1 MEVYNISVPLAFLL
15 AFVGFLTCGR
25 LSFYSP
31 ADDSQDLPLHQSG
44 PSTSASNL
52 LLHAFAKLRRV
63 RSFPPHLRW
72 TLDLASLS
80 ERGATRITHDASLV
94 HPNTL
99 PSTSPDRGLVS
110 SFLGY
115 VVDQV
120 HPKRQ
125 LGLTLVDIAHLH
137 ASREASSPSPLSSFH
152 EQIALGECGL
162 AWLVLRPHFLN
173 RKASEQE
180 DVIPLCVLEQWFG
193 EERLPEGW
201 WDVGG
206 ARPMTQVGLLEARRR
221 AEDVGKIIHDASQW
235 YVFLRSHSI
244 RTLIRGI
251 DSINACE
258 PVRYCCNV
266 SIVYSHVSAII
277 SGIISMSIDLFVPAF
292 P

>member
-31 ADDSQDLPLHQSG
+31 ADDSQDFPVHQPG
-44 PSTSASNL
+44 PSTSASRL
-52 LLHAFAKLRRV
+52 LLPVFAMLRRV
-63 RSFPPHLRW
+63 RSFPPRLRW

-80 ERGATRITHDASLV
+80 ERGATKITHNASLV

-99 PSTSPDRGLVS
+99 PSTSPDRGLFS

-115 VVDQV
+115 AVHQV
-120 HPKRQ
+120 HSKHQ
-125 LGLTLVDIAHLH
+125 IGLTLVDIAYLH
-137 ASREASSPSPLSSFH
+137 ACREASSPSPLSSFH

-162 AWLVLRPHFLN
+162 AWLVLRPHFHN
-173 RKASEQE
+173 RKSSEQE
-180 DVIPLCVLEQWFG
+180 DVIPLSVLEQWFG

-206 ARPMTQVGLLEARRR
+206 SRPAKQIGLLEARRR

-235 YVFLRSHSI
+235 YVFRRSYSI
-244 RTLIRGI
+244 HTLISDI

-258 PVRYCCNV
+258 PKVF
-266 SIVYSHVSAII
+266 
-277 SGIISMSIDLFVPAF
+277 L
-292 P
+292 

>member
-1 MEVYNISVPLAFLL
+1 VEVYNISVPLAFLL

-25 LSFYSP
+25 LSFYSS
-31 ADDSQDLPLHQSG
+31 ADDSQNLPIPQSG
-44 PSTSASNL
+44 PSTSASKL
-52 LLHAFAKLRRV
+52 LLHALAKLRRV
-63 RSFPPHLRW
+63 RSFRPHLWW

-80 ERGATRITHDASLV
+80 ERGATKITHDASLV

-115 VVDQV
+115 AVDQV

-137 ASREASSPSPLSSFH
+137 ASREASSPSPLSSFQ

-206 ARPMTQVGLLEARRR
+206 SRPIRQVGLLEARRR

-235 YVFLRSHSI
+235 YVFLRSYSI
-244 RTLIRGI
+244 HTLISDV
-251 DSINACE
+251 DSICACE
-258 PVRYCCNV
+258 PLRYFCNV
-266 SIVYSHVSAII
+266 SSLWSCQHYH
-277 SGIISMSIDLFVPAF
+277 M
-292 P
+292 